1 MPGTL
6 LDTTLFRELTPLV
19 SSGQPLYALWAQ
31 VDAYLRRARS
41 ARHADLFAEPAASA
55 ETGRIDWFAPG
66 EGAAVSLAALA
77 EAERTKAEAELSG
90 LIADIRAE
98 AAGLARSSQP
108 ADRALAEVLTLAL
121 KIPGP
126 DFVRV
131 RGGQPVL
138 LAWGHEAGGRSLEPE
153 ALIREVARP
162 APPPPP
168 PPPLQA
174 APPPPPVPPVAPPPR
189 DLRWLWAALLALILL
204 LLILLLLFD
213 PFRWFWN
220 QPPICVVAPAESG
233 LLEQRRAAAQ
243 QESSLRSEL
252 ARLRQELGARRL
264 ACGPAPSAPAPQQR
278 TETPPAPR
286 AAEDAQRAQRQGAR
300 TGRVQ
305 IILAWDDRNDLDLA
319 VICPDGGK
327 IWFDRRSACGGTL
340 DIDRNRTG
348 EPTITTPIE
357 NISFG
362 PNMPN
367 GRYRIEVTNFARNV
381 GGPAASP
388 FRVTLKIE
396 GQPDRVANGSIAAG
410 QSRVVMDFNWPPP

>member
-19 SSGQPLYALWAQ
+19 SAGQPLYALWAQ
-31 VDAYLRRARS
+31 IDAYLRRARG

-55 ETGRIDWFAPG
+55 DTGRIDWFAPG
-66 EGAAVSLAALA
+66 EGAALALAALG
-77 EAERTKAEAELSG
+77 EAERGKAEADLSA

-98 AAGLARSSQP
+98 AAGLARSNQP

-131 RGGQPVL
+131 RAGQPVL

-162 APPPPP
+162 APPPP
-168 PPPLQA
+168 QA
-174 APPPPPVPPVAPPPR
+174 APPPPPAPPVAPPPPPPPPR
-189 DLRWLWAALLALILL
+189 SLRWLWAALLALLLL

-213 PFRWFWN
+213 PFRWFWSS
-220 QPPICVVAPAESG
+220 PPICVVAPAESG
-233 LLEQRRAAAQ
+233 LLDERRAAAQ
-243 QESSLRSEL
+243 QESALRSEL
-252 ARLRQELGARRL
+252 GRLRQELGARRL
-264 ACGPAPSAPAPQQR
+264 ACGPAPRAPAAPQPR
-278 TETPPAPR
+278 TETPPPR
-286 AAEDAQRAQRQGAR
+286 AAEDAQRAQREGAR

-327 IWFDRRSACGGTL
+327 IWFDRRTACGGTL

-348 EPTITTPIE
+348 EPTTTTPIE

-367 GRYRIEVTNFARNV
+367 GRYRIEVTNFARNA
-381 GGPAASP
+381 GGPASSP
-388 FRVTLKIE
+388 YRVTLKIE
-396 GQPDRVANGSIAAG
+396 GQPDRTATGTLAAG
-410 QSRVVMDFNWPPP
+410 QSRIAMDFNWPPP